1 MKTIKIRAFGP
12 CSTETYQRDFDG
24 FLVRVRREAFD
35 GWNDLELKLPNGKK
49 LPTSSKDFSLKQL
62 GIEYDILDISSH
74 SDIQHT
80 VMTDINDDEI
90 EEFIDE
96 CAGDDNWEEEWDFVD
111 SDYIINSYELL

>member
-80 VMTDINDDEI
+80 VLTDINDDEI

-96 CAGDDNWEEEWDFVD
+96 CAGADN
-111 SDYIINSYELL
+111 